1 MTTRNRV
8 LLVEDDRFL
17 RRAGEVA
24 LRKAGIDVVTA
35 VDGEDAL
42 RVARAEAPDLILL
55 DVVMPKLNGFEVLR
69 ALKNDPATRE
79 IDVIMLSNLRQEAD
93 VAAAMAAGARDYL
106 VKANLSLAAL
116 VAAVGEALGEA
127 GRT

>member
-17 RRAGEVA
+17 RRAGEAA
-24 LRKAGIDVVTA
+24 LRKTGIDVITA

-42 RVARAEAPDLILL
+42 RIARTETPDLILL

-69 ALKNDPATRE
+69 TLKDDPATRA

-93 VAAAMAAGARDYL
+93 VTAAMAAGARGYL
-106 VKANLSLAAL
+106 VKANLSLSALAAEVGKAL
-116 VAAVGEALGEA
+116 REAV
-127 GRT
+127 

>member
-1 MTTRNRV
+1 VTTRNRV

-17 RRAGEVA
+17 RRAGEAA
-24 LRKAGIDVVTA
+24 LRKAGITVVTA

-55 DVVMPKLNGFEVLR
+55 DVVMPKLNGFEVLK
-69 ALKNDPATRE
+69 ALKADPLTRE
-79 IDVIMLSNLRQEAD
+79 IDVIMLSNLRQEVD

-106 VKANLSLAAL
+106 VKANLSLSAL
-116 VAAVGEALGEA
+116 VAAVGEALRA
-127 GRT
+127 

>member
-1 MTTRNRV
+1 VITRKRV
-8 LLVEDDRFL
+8 LLAEDDRFL

-42 RVARAEAPDLILL
+42 RVARAESPDLILL

-69 ALKNDPATRE
+69 ALKDDPVTRE
-79 IDVIMLSNLRQEAD
+79 IDVIMLSNLRQDAD
-93 VAAAMAAGARDYL
+93 VAAALAAGARDYL
-106 VKANLSLAAL
+106 VKANLSLSAL
-116 VAAVGEALGEA
+116 VAAVSEALGEA
-127 GRT
+127 V

>member
-17 RRAGEVA
+17 RRAGEAA
-24 LRKAGIDVVTA
+24 LRKAGITVVTA

-55 DVVMPKLNGFEVLR
+55 DVVMPKLNGFEVLK
-69 ALKNDPATRE
+69 ALKADPLTRE
-79 IDVIMLSNLRQEAD
+79 IDVIMLSNLRQEVD

-106 VKANLSLAAL
+106 VKANLSLSAL
-116 VAAVGEALGEA
+116 VAAVGEALRA
-127 GRT
+127 

>member
-24 LRKAGIDVVTA
+24 LRKAGIDVITA

-42 RVARAEAPDLILL
+42 RIARAETPDLILL
-55 DVVMPKLNGFEVLR
+55 DVVMPRLNGFEVLR
-69 ALKNDPATRE
+69 ALKDDPATRR

-106 VKANLSLAAL
+106 VKANLSLSAL
-116 VAAVGEALGEA
+116 TEAVGKALGEA
-127 GRT
+127 V

>member
-17 RRAGEVA
+17 RRAGEAA

-42 RVARAEAPDLILL
+42 RVARAETPDLILL

-69 ALKNDPATRE
+69 ALKDDPVTRE

-106 VKANLSLAAL
+106 VKANLSLSAL